1 MTYTPKNLPAWQHR
15 VAQFNAGSGQPPI
28 TVDEFIQA
36 HLDEEEARHASQFNA
51 SLLDLMRPVG
61 AEIAAAAGGD
71 AAKIAAALEAGKTA
85 ALKTLA

>member
-1 MTYTPKNLPAWQHR
+1 MTYTPKNLPAWKHR
-15 VAQFNAGSGQPPI
+15 VDQFNAGSNQPHV

-36 HLDEEEARHASQFNA
+36 HLDEEEARHAAQFNS

-61 AEIAAAAGGD
+61 AEIAIAAGGD
-71 AAKIAAALEAGKTA
+71 VTKIAAALEAGKTA